1 MCTGSKFK
9 SGLYFCADE
18 KHKGVPLVDGWQL
31 TSDSISIHLGAL
43 VAWSPP
49 PEVHSLQLPRARDP
63 ETGPVLTFVRRFQA
77 KHVLLLMC
85 TSTSFEL
92 KALFLLLFSFTLHV

>member
-49 PEVHSLQLPRARDP
+49 PEVHSLQLAVGTRSGNWTSPYFRAKVPSQAR
-63 ETGPVLTFVRRFQA
+63 LTVDV
-77 KHVLLLMC
+77 HVYIL
-85 TSTSFEL
+85 
-92 KALFLLLFSFTLHV
+92 